1 MKANTMR
8 MTGNT
13 GNIGAKTDEPAKTEW
28 ETLTHIHELMRHRCT
43 QREGVKTDRRK
54 WKVTHDT

>member
-1 MKANTMR
+1 MR

-43 QREGVKTDRRK
+43 QREGVKTYRRK
-54 WKVTHDT
+54 GKVTHDT